1 MHSVHGMRIMQE
13 RTGSDLMSAEDVES
27 LLGIDKST
35 VYRMAQDGRLP
46 AIKVGRQWRFPAGP
60 IRGLLEGAGFELA
73 SAAPGVRPAASGAL
87 TSADALR
94 LQPLIDLAADL
105 LGVMM
110 VVTDMDGNPTS
121 EVANPCAWFAERRDD
136 PTVLD
141 ACVKDWRAFA
151 NEHAFEPTF
160 RVGPHGFECARA
172 LVREGNQLVG
182 MVLAGGVA
190 PGDSAGD
197 GSGDASD
204 GLYHLTAADRADLLA
219 ALPRVAASLSRV
231 ATRTEPT
238 TRSE

>member
-1 MHSVHGMRIMQE
+1 MQE
-13 RTGSDLMSAEDVES
+13 QGGADLMSAEDVES

-60 IRGLLEGAGFELA
+60 IRGLLEGAGIELS
-73 SAAPGVRPAASGAL
+73 SAAAGPRTPSTGILSGA
-87 TSADALR
+87 DAPR
-94 LQPLIDLAADL
+94 LQPLVDLAAEL

-110 VVTDMDGNPTS
+110 VVTDMEGNPAS
-121 EVANPCAWFAERRDD
+121 EVANPCAWFAERQDD
-136 PTVLD
+136 PAVLE
-141 ACVKDWRAFA
+141 ACLKDWRALA
-151 NEHAFEPTF
+151 NEQAFAPTF

-190 PGDSAGD
+190 PGDVLPAGSRD
-197 GSGDASD
+197 VSD
-204 GLYHLTAADRADLLA
+204 GLYHLTAADRAVVLA

-231 ATRTEPT
+231 ASRPEPT

>member
-1 MHSVHGMRIMQE
+1 MRIMRE
-13 RTGSDLMSAEDVES
+13 SAGAELMSAEDVES

-46 AIKVGRQWRFPAGP
+46 AIKVGRQWRFPAGA
-60 IRGLLEGAGFELA
+60 IRGLLEGAGIELS
-73 SAAPGVRPAASGAL
+73 SAAPGAEPASPAPLAPS
-87 TSADALR
+87 DAPR
-94 LQPLIDLAADL
+94 LQPLIDLAAEL

-121 EVANPCAWFAERRDD
+121 EVANPCAWFAERSDD
-136 PTVLD
+136 PAVLD
-141 ACVKDWRAFA
+141 ACVRDWRAFA

-190 PGDSAGD
+190 PGDSSAE
-197 GSGDASD
+197 GSGDVSD
-204 GLYHLTAADRADLLA
+204 GLYHLTAADRAVLLA
-219 ALPRVAASLSRV
+219 ALPRVAASLSRA
-231 ATRTEPT
+231 ATRTEPSR
-238 TRSE
+238 RSE